1 MIGPWQI
8 DLVKVMMFKDNTL
21 KNQNKSKKELRVNM
35 LIMWILL
42 INRNFI
48 LFKNKVLSQ
57 KLKEMI
63 E

>member
-1 MIGPWQI
+1 MIEPWQI

-48 LFKNKVLSQ
+48 LFKKKVLSQ